1 MQDEMIAAQARTNL
15 FGALALQPAD
25 ALASL
30 R

>member
-1 MQDEMIAAQARTNL
+1 MQDEMIAARADKAL
-15 FGALALQPAD
+15 CGVLALQPAD